1 LLKILTS
8 TGVLYFMLMG
18 QNKK

>member
-8 TGVLYFMLMG
+8 IGVLYFMLMG
-18 QNKK
+18 QSKK